1 MSRTYSVAG
10 VVTLL
15 VLIAI
20 GGGAAEPALRGYSGL
35 LLLPTADSLDRNQ
48 YNVSLNSSEIT
59 DFEDRSY
66 IFNYGLA
73 DDIEGGLLWF
83 HPDHGPT
90 ETLINIKY
98 RFERGTSRRASL
110 AVGVADLTD
119 QLDTSVYVIATKEI
133 GEPVGSIGGHPVHML
148 RVHGGI
154 GSGMFDDF
162 FFGAEAR
169 LAERLTLMAEHV
181 NDQINVGARLRLW
194 RNFTVDAG
202 WLDAD
207 DLAVALTY
215 NYPLQAAEE
224 LTPVVT
230 ETRTTEVSSVS
241 SPPAAP
247 TTEVAQTPQTPPATV
262 EMKLSDV
269 QPEPAPKTE
278 VAQVPEN
285 TGSPTVETSQDPPV
299 TCAAASGQ
307 AGAGDESGATAT
319 GCVDPDKPLV
329 EIPLGGVW
337 PDVISGHIFLPVRPV
352 AEWLGFRVA
361 ADFTAQG
368 LRVTVFAGME
378 AAEFYVGDAQVSL
391 GTQSAQLPAATYL
404 QNNEVTMVPA
414 EFFQLLGVPTE
425 ADPGAGQALLE
436 RHDAVGIV
444 FLGK

>member
-1 MSRTYSVAG
+1 MSRTYLVAG

-35 LLLPTADSLDRNQ
+35 LLLPTADSLNRNQ

-83 HPDHGPT
+83 HPERGPT

-119 QLDTSVYVIATKEI
+119 QLDTSVYVIATKEV

-148 RVHGGI
+148 RVHAGI

-215 NYPLQAAEE
+215 NYPLLSAEE
-224 LTPVVT
+224 LTPLVT

-247 TTEVAQTPQTPPATV
+247 TTEVAQTPQTLSDSV

-269 QPEPAPKTE
+269 QPEPAPVTK
-278 VAQVPEN
+278 VAQVPA
-285 TGSPTVETSQDPPV
+285 TTDSPATETTEGP
-299 TCAAASGQ
+299 AALASPQ
-307 AGAGDESGATAT
+307 PKAGDESGATDT
-319 GCVDPDKPLV
+319 VPHVDANKPLV

-337 PDVISGHIFLPVRPV
+337 PDVVAGHIFLPVRPV

-368 LRVTVFAGME
+368 LHVTVFAGME
-378 AAEFYVGDAQVSL
+378 AADFYVGDAQVSL

-404 QNNEVTMVPA
+404 QNSEVTMVPA
-414 EFFQLLGVPTE
+414 EFFELLGVPTE

-436 RHDAVGIV
+436 RHDALGIV